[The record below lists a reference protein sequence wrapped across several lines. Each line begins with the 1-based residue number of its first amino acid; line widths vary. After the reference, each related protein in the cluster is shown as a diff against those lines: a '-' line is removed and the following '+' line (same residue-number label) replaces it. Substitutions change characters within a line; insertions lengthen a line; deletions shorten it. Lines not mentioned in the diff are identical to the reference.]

1 MDEPSEMRL
10 EGRISGM
17 SRTGCLQR
25 VLSRGMA
32 IRLSFSGTYNP
43 KTSQDS
49 LPGKQWLFSAGQ
61 NVGSDQGSGEARP
74 GPDTERPA
82 RTEVVGNPTDDRCAD
97 WCSPECNANS

>member
-10 EGRISGM
+10 EGRISEM

-32 IRLSFSGTYNP
+32 IRRGLLGTYSP

-61 NVGSDQGSGEARP
+61 NVGCDQGSGEARP
-74 GPDTERPA
+74 GPDTECPA

-97 WCSPECNANS
+97 WCSAECNANP